1 MIHQVIQA
9 TLDRL
14 NSYIGTADPE
24 VISGNISLID
34 AFHESVSQSLTDKVV
49 ASVVNIEQEETLR
62 NIPFRR
68 SYLDRDGLPQAVERQ
83 GEIHL
88 NIYLLFGA
96 NKNNY
101 ATALLRISQ
110 VIAFFQRQ
118 FAFNPASMPELEN
131 LGLSKLVFELYS
143 ADFTMLNQIWSIMG
157 GKYIPSVIYK
167 MRMCIIQD
175 AEEVPAAIVEE
186 INIETGKLNMK

>member
-24 VISGNISLID
+24 VISGNVSLID
-34 AFHESVSQSLTDKVV
+34 ASRETASQSLTDKVV
-49 ASVVNIEQEETLR
+49 ASVVNIEQEEVLR

-68 SYLDRDGLPQAVERQ
+68 SYLDRDGLPQAVARQ
-83 GEIHL
+83 GEIFL

-118 FAFNPASMPELEN
+118 FVFNPASMPELEN

-167 MRMCIIQD
+167 MRMCVIQD